1 MADVQTKALNTYMSR
16 SWNDL
21 ASDEDWWKA
30 TLVLGFMNCVPIIG
44 QIIMFGY
51 LYDWAKEAA
60 WGMHTPLSR
69 KLGDLGR
76 CTRYGFLAC
85 WIILIW
91 VVPVVVIGILLGFV
105 PVAGSILRFLVELF
119 AVFVA
124 ALAAAAAFR
133 SIIYERVLPGLQ
145 VKRVIRMFRRD
156 PGGFGSA
163 TCVILLV
170 VPLLA
175 AALFI
180 VLLPTIPFI
189 GVIASMSMTSV
200 LGNDLVPLAL
210 LGVVTIVVA
219 LMVWIAGAIV
229 SAFISALYMRS
240 LGYWMEQFKPDTW
253 RSPSAPMQFEAEMAA
268 EKEARREAKAAAKK
282 SRRAKNTKDEK
293 LSVDSGQ
300 QEQAEVEMAEPAEPA
315 GQDDGQPSVDP
326 EDAVGETTDPE
337 DA

>member
-1 MADVQTKALNTYMSR
+1 
-16 SWNDL
+16 
-21 ASDEDWWKA
+21 
-30 TLVLGFMNCVPIIG
+30 
-44 QIIMFGY
+44 
-51 LYDWAKEAA
+51 
-60 WGMHTPLSR
+60 
-69 KLGDLGR
+69 
-76 CTRYGFLAC
+76 
-85 WIILIW
+85 
-91 VVPVVVIGILLGFV
+91 
-105 PVAGSILRFLVELF
+105 
-119 AVFVA
+119 
-124 ALAAAAAFR
+124 
-133 SIIYERVLPGLQ
+133 
-145 VKRVIRMFRRD
+145 MFRRD

-253 RSPSAPMQFEAEMAA
+253 RSPSAPMQFEVEMAA

-293 LSVDSGQ
+293 LAVDFGQ